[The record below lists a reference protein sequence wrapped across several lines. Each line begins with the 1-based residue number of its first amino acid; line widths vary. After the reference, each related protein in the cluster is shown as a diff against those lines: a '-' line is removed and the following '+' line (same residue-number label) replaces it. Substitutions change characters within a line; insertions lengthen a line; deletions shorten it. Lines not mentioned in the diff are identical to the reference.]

1 MRKLKDLRRERGWS
15 QARLAAKAE
24 LDPSTVNQIERGVR
38 EASPGTLR
46 KLAIALEVGLYE
58 LLEEDPLPKAQTPPP
73 LDLNSEGGGVSEA
86 EIKAATQRVNTV
98 AILAKDLA
106 VLWTKELKALHED
119 RTTVDLY
126 RLYEIQGAAIGY
138 QTVFFNSLE
147 VSERGTFT
155 AEQRRK
161 LLSLIS
167 VIQIL
172 SEVCRAAGR
181 FAATSSAEG
190 REDALAVLTEF
201 AVPDIP
207 ETYRRDPHW
216 GEALQEARALVE
228 TQAQSA

>member
-1 MRKLKDLRRERGWS
+1 MHRIRGLREEKGLT
-15 QARLAAKAE
+15 QVRLAVAADMNPATLNRIEMGKANPNLKTLE
-24 LDPSTVNQIERGVR
+24 RLADALDITVSR
-38 EASPGTLR
+38 
-46 KLAIALEVGLYE
+46 
-58 LLEEDPLPKAQTPPP
+58 LLEDDFPKAQAPPP

-106 VLWTKELKALHED
+106 VLWTKELKALHAD

-201 AVPDIP
+201 AVPDVP
-207 ETYRRDPHW
+207 EIYRRDPHW

-228 TQAQSA
+228 KQAQSA

>member
-1 MRKLKDLRRERGWS
+1 MHRIRGLREEKGLT
-15 QARLAAKAE
+15 QVRLAVAADMNPATLNRIEMGKANPNLRTLE
-24 LDPSTVNQIERGVR
+24 RLADALDITVSR
-38 EASPGTLR
+38 
-46 KLAIALEVGLYE
+46 
-58 LLEEDPLPKAQTPPP
+58 LLEDDFPKAQAPPP
-73 LDLNSEGGGVSEA
+73 LDLNSEGGGVGEA
-86 EIKAATQRVNTV
+86 EIKAATQRVNMV

-119 RTTVDLY
+119 RKTVDLY

-147 VSERGTFT
+147 VIERGAFT

-161 LLSLIS
+161 LLPLLS
-167 VIQIL
+167 VIQVL

-201 AVPDIP
+201 AVPDVP
-207 ETYRRDPHW
+207 EIYRRDPHW

-228 TQAQSA
+228 KQAQSA

>member
-1 MRKLKDLRRERGWS
+1 MHRIRELREEKGLT
-15 QARLAAKAE
+15 QVRLAVAADMNPATLNRIEMGKANPNLKTLE
-24 LDPSTVNQIERGVR
+24 RLADALDITVSR
-38 EASPGTLR
+38 
-46 KLAIALEVGLYE
+46 
-58 LLEEDPLPKAQTPPP
+58 LLEGDSPKAQAPPP
-73 LDLNSEGGGVSEA
+73 LDLNSEGGGVGEA

-119 RTTVDLY
+119 RKTVDLY

-147 VSERGTFT
+147 VSERGAFT
-155 AEQRRK
+155 AAQRRK
-161 LLSLIS
+161 LLTLLS
-167 VIQIL
+167 VIQVL

-216 GEALQEARALVE
+216 GEALQEVRELVE
-228 TQAQSA
+228 KQAQSA